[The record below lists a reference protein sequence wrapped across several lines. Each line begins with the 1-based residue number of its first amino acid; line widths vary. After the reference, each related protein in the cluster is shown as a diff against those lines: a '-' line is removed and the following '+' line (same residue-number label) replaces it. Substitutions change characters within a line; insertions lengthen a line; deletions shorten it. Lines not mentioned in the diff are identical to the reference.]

1 MGRAVLEICS
11 QTDRQTDRH
20 GHIAILG
27 FAIEG
32 GVKVIA
38 YTRTVTVDLSEFA
51 WAQNYTYATESVA
64 CF

>member
-11 QTDRQTDRH
+11 QTDRQTDMV
-20 GHIAILG
+20 IAILG

-38 YTRTVTVDLSEFA
+38 YTRTVTVDLYEFA
-51 WAQNYTYATESVA
+51 GAQDYTYATESVA